1 MSGHRSGKRPWL
13 AAALA
18 LLYPGLGHAY
28 LREWLRALTWF
39 GLTFATVALALPPSA
54 IPDSGGLSLDVVMRA
69 SRALPVEASVAISV
83 LLVLNTV
90 DAYRLARQGRT
101 AGSADPAD
109 ADDERRC
116 PNCGRETDTD
126 LAFCQWC
133 TEPLD
138 AGE

>member
-28 LREWLRALTWF
+28 LREWLRALAWF
-39 GLTFATVALALPPSA
+39 TLAFATVALALPQSA
-54 IPDSGGLSLDVVMRA
+54 VPETGAGFSLDAVMSA
-69 SRALPVEASVAISV
+69 SRALPIEASVAISV

-90 DAYRLARQGRT
+90 DAYRLARRGTRT
-101 AGSADPAD
+101 EATTAPEADGQYH
-109 ADDERRC
+109 C
-116 PNCGRETDTD
+116 PNCGRETDAD
-126 LAFCQWC
+126 LDFCQWC

-138 AGE
+138 EG